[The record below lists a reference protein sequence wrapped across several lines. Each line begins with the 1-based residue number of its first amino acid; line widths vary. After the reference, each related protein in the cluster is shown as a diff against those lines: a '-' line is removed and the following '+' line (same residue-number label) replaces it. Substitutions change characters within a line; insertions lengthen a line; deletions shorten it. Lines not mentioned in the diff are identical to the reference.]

1 MSDLKEQI
9 ESFEFDESEKRTND
23 PDPIRVTNIGDDET
37 MEVFVNDGKKP
48 LSEAEVKAQ
57 VLSEIAEDK
66 KIQQVDLDDFVVKE
80 VVSAVAIEPIVLFIK
95 FDHQKESEDP
105 IGVPGFYDK
114 ENFLF
119 FQLDG
124 SPVPCKG
131 FDGKFRDFLLR
142 KMASPDAGVV

>member
-1 MSDLKEQI
+1 MSDLQDQI
-9 ESFEFDESEKRTND
+9 DSFSFDDEDKKIRLPE
-23 PDPIRVTNIGDDET
+23 PIRVTHIDQDET

-66 KIQQVDLDDFVVKE
+66 KIQQVDLNDFVVKE
-80 VVSAVAIEPIVLFIK
+80 VVSAVAIESIVLFIK
-95 FDHQKESEDP
+95 FEHQKETEDP